1 MKEIAELFQFSISI
15 SSHFSNQIELGFF
28 SIKGD
33 QLNLF
38 ELLQQQRTAAVQG
51 MMIATHQFLTD
62 RPKIE
67 YYGWQLDFPPGVSKI
82 NMYDR
87 SHNITSHQNT
97 SPHVSISAKRQY
109 YRIFCAPILLLTML
123 RGFLQIQVWQLTR
136 THQRI

>member
-1 MKEIAELFQFSISI
+1 
-15 SSHFSNQIELGFF
+15 
-28 SIKGD
+28 
-33 QLNLF
+33 
-38 ELLQQQRTAAVQG
+38 
-51 MMIATHQFLTD
+51 MIATHQFLTD

-82 NMYDR
+82 NMYNR

-123 RGFLQIQVWQLTR
+123 RGVFVDIGRVTNNKLGDMSNVSLGNLSAALIGPTLELENSLVFLGFSWSLDT
-136 THQRI
+136 

>member
-1 MKEIAELFQFSISI
+1 
-15 SSHFSNQIELGFF
+15 
-28 SIKGD
+28 
-33 QLNLF
+33 
-38 ELLQQQRTAAVQG
+38 

-97 SPHVSISAKRQY
+97 SPPCFNFREKAILPHILCSHFVTY
-109 YRIFCAPILLLTML
+109 YVERIFVDIGMATNKDTPEDMNASL
-123 RGFLQIQVWQLTR
+123 RNECCPYWANT
-136 THQRI
+136 

>member
-15 SSHFSNQIELGFF
+15 QSSHVSHQIVIGFF

-38 ELLQQQRTAAVQG
+38 ELLQQQIQG

-136 THQRI
+136 TRQSI